1 MGTHHILKDG
11 TSYAIK
17 GGTDLIAGTSYQ
29 IGGGR
34 TLVNGTAYNIAF
46 AKPCMITISGGGTS
60 GFHYGYV
67 EYNGEK
73 YTSGTLEIEQGTA
86 VDIYLQNG
94 VGGTYVAVRL
104 NGKTVASG
112 YTRMKYTYQVTK
124 NANIKFPYYYDS
136 DGYKEGKYAVIT
148 EE

>member
-1 MGTHHILKDG
+1 MNG
-11 TSYAIK
+11 TSYE
-17 GGTDLIAGTSYQ
+17 
-29 IGGGR
+29 IGFGLSV
-34 TLVNGTAYNIAF
+34 T
-46 AKPCMITISGGGTS
+46 ITISGGGTS

-73 YTSGTLEIEQGTA
+73 YTSGTLEIEQGTT

-112 YTRMKYTYQVTK
+112 YGRMKYTYQVTK

-136 DGYKEGKYAVIT
+136 EGYKEGKYAVIT